1 MIFSPHFK
9 SILAVVAFLLLS
21 ADVFPAK
28 FKVES
33 FKKDESDL
41 AARRFERQDING
53 ESCALL
59 KISTD
64 LQGLKFQ
71 SGFGIVGDVLH
82 KGGQYWVYLSPGE
95 LRLSIYKTGFI
106 RLNYDIPLPVHSNDV
121 FHMVL
126 TATDIE
132 ADALP
137 VTFIVEPSGAEL
149 KVGQKIIQNKEP
161 VRLSVGKH
169 LFTAFLDDYHP
180 ISDSITVNDKN
191 VLFSYEMKKIQPVL
205 VKITSEPEGA
215 DFFLDNIKM
224 GTTPFS
230 FYHKPGN
237 YKVSLEKEGYTTFS
251 GAELIIKR
259 PETEAHYELEEN
271 VGYLSV
277 MRPRGSTLTING
289 KVYEQTQFLTFEPQ
303 LLRVKVSMPKADPVE
318 KQIILKKGSM
328 IRTSMIPEV
337 KTGKVRIAVSPF
349 EAHVELKGDAGEFFE
364 ATGSKVFDS
373 IPIGTYQMTVS
384 EEGYTT
390 SKTSFV
396 VRENETTNQTIKLNK
411 AEVAQVEGKTKATE
425 KTELKKPASAKMNFK
440 REMVFVEGGSFM
452 MGSERNEDEMP
463 VHKVTLDDFY
473 IDKYEVTVADFEKFV
488 KATGHKTNIEYV
500 GHGTITGKKTI
511 SGKQKRKKGATWR
524 HGSGGNKLDEK
535 EYNHPV
541 IFMDKTDAEAYC
553 KWRGGRLPTEA
564 EWEYAARGGQKSKG
578 YFYSGS
584 NNPYEV
590 GWFAQN
596 SRQSTH
602 PVGSLKPNELGIYD
616 MSGNVFEYCSD
627 KYKRDYYENSPEK
640 NPTGP
645 PSQYIV
651 LRGGSWYYISEF
663 GTNTFRKA
671 WRLYSDNTTGFRC
684 VRDL

>member
-1 MIFSPHFK
+1 MNFSPHFK
-9 SILAVVAFLLLS
+9 SILAIVVFLLLT
-21 ADVFPAK
+21 ADVFSAK

-33 FKKDESDL
+33 FSKDESDL
-41 AARRFERQDING
+41 AARRFERKDING
-53 ESCALL
+53 ESCALI

-71 SGFGIVGDVLH
+71 SGFGIVGDVLY

-95 LRLSIYKTGFI
+95 LRLSIYKTGFV

-126 TATDIE
+126 TATDVE
-132 ADALP
+132 SDALP
-137 VTFIVEPSGAEL
+137 VTFIVDPPNASLFVDEKPI
-149 KVGQKIIQNKEP
+149 KNKEP
-161 VRLSVGKH
+161 VRLSIGKH
-169 LFTAFLDDYHP
+169 SFRAVLDDYH
-180 ISDSITVNDKN
+180 SLTDSVTVNDQN
-191 VLFSYEMKKIQPVL
+191 VLFNYKMKKIEPVL
-205 VKITSEPEGA
+205 VKITSTPEGA
-215 DFFLDNIKM
+215 DFFLDNVKM

-237 YKVSLEKEGYTTFS
+237 YEVGLEKEGYTTFS

-277 MRPRGSTLTING
+277 MRPRGSTLMING
-289 KVYEQTQFLTFEPQ
+289 KVYEKTQFLTFEPQ
-303 LLRVKVSMPKADPVE
+303 LLRVKVTMPKADPVE

-328 IRTSMIPEV
+328 IRTSMIPEL

-373 IPIGTYQMTVS
+373 IPIGTYQLTVS

-390 SKTSFV
+390 SKTSFL
-396 VRENETTNQTIKLNK
+396 VRENETNNQTIKLNK
-411 AEVAQVEGKTKATE
+411 AEIAQGKGTE
-425 KTELKKPASAKMNFK
+425 KTEAKKPPSAKMDFK

-463 VHKVTLDDFY
+463 VHKVTLNDFY

-488 KATGHKTNIEYV
+488 NATGHKTEAEYRGFSSIMGRKIKRKRKV
-500 GHGTITGKKTI
+500 HWRHDMDGKK
-511 SGKQKRKKGATWR
+511 
-524 HGSGGNKLDEK
+524 LDRED
-535 EYNHPV
+535 YNHPV
-541 IFMDKTDAEAYC
+541 LFIHKTDAEAYC

-578 YFYSGS
+578 YIYSGS

-590 GWFAQN
+590 GWFHGN
-596 SRQSTH
+596 SNGSTH
-602 PVGSLKPNELGIYD
+602 PVGSLQPNELGIYD
-616 MSGNVFEYCSD
+616 MSGNAFEYCSD
-627 KYKRDYYENSPEK
+627 MYKNDYYRNSPEK
-640 NPTGP
+640 NPKGP
-645 PSQYIV
+645 DSQYKV
-651 LRGGSWYYISEF
+651 VRGGCWYFVAKF
-663 GTNTFRKA
+663 GTTTNRSA
-671 WRLYSDNTTGFRC
+671 WRFFVLGTTSIRC